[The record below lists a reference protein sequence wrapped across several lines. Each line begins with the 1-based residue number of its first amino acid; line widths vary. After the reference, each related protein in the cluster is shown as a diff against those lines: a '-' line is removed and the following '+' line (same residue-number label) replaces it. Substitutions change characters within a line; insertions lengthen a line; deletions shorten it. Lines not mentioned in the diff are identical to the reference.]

1 MKRLVIAAIVA
12 ACSTTVTTQD
22 ATQKGAEIMSQVRQ
36 ALGGDKLAQLKT
48 LSLEGPFARE
58 MGQRQVKG
66 TMVLTMQLP
75 DHMHRSE
82 DTEMMGGVSIERL
95 SVLAGNTAWED
106 MQNRGGMGPGMQI
119 VMRAGPPGQ
128 ELNAEQIEQ
137 ARLRRF
143 RNEFNRYLLAFTGG
157 ANLQPTFVAVA
168 EAPEGKADVVEVKN
182 EAGQAVRLFV
192 DQQTHMPLMLQYMEV
207 RPRINMIG
215 GPGGRGR
222 PGGGS
227 PAAGAPADGQ
237 RPNPEE
243 VQRRMESMPPPAPSQ
258 MTLYLADFKKVDG
271 VMLPHRLTQATDGTP
286 VEEWTLEKV
295 KVNPMVKADLFEK
308 K

>member
-12 ACSTTVTTQD
+12 ACSTAVTAQD

-215 GPGGRGR
+215 GPGGR

-227 PAAGAPADGQ
+227 PAAGAPSDGQ

-243 VQRRMESMPPPAPSQ
+243 VRRRMESMPPPAPSQ

-271 VMLPHRLTQATDGTP
+271 VMLPHRLTQATDGKP

-295 KVNPMVKADLFEK
+295 KVNPTVKADLFEK